1 MSLRELA
8 ARDAS
13 RLAGSD
19 GDFAESILYKHKA
32 TGSTCSIAAV
42 VFRSRL
48 GKQGRSSNSALEV
61 EIDLAAVPSPQVGD
75 MIKISPRLNQPAV
88 WMPVS
93 EIIPRGDADGGTT
106 LLGVGR

>member
-1 MSLRELA
+1 MGLRELA

-13 RLAGSD
+13 RLAGSN
-19 GDFAESILYKHKA
+19 GDFSETILYKHKA
-32 TGSTCSIAAV
+32 TGSTCSISAV

-48 GKQGRSSNSALEV
+48 GKQGRSSNAAIEV
-61 EIDLAAVPSPQVGD
+61 EIALSYVPAPQVGD
-75 MIKISPRLNQPAV
+75 MIKISPRLNQTPV